1 MQLVFDCT
9 PPLLSFCQYYV
20 YYACNMP
27 VLCPLC
33 LLCVYYAHY
42 GCTKATMPIY
52 NHQTLCAMVVKVLF
66 LHSPMERSLCS
77 FLPVQTLLYLA
88 IFSLSSGLA
97 LLCYPT
103 STRSKGILCCLL
115 VAQGLCTGTMSTMPV
130 LCLLLLL
137 CLLCLYYAYL

>member
-1 MQLVFDCT
+1 MSTMRVI
-9 PPLLSFCQYYV
+9 
-20 YYACNMP
+20 
-27 VLCPLC
+27 C
-33 LLCVYYAHY
+33 LYYAHY
-42 GCTKATMPIY
+42 AYYACTKATMPIY

-77 FLPVQTLLYLA
+77 FLSVQTLLYLA

-115 VAQGLCTGTMSTMPV
+115 VAQEALITPSSLHILPIHV
-130 LCLLLLL
+130 R
-137 CLLCLYYAYL
+137 YI